1 MSEEGVPPEQAPSWF
16 TEAQRE
22 VWTRWTAAIAQ
33 WRQAHEAPSG
43 EDLAD
48 LAEGLDVQE
57 LLGFVAPD
65 VIAEPSLGAFLGA
78 MEDAVAASD
87 RTPGRLLAVPRLL
100 RASVAEARG
109 DMPSYRALLESALEA
124 DPDNREALVDL
135 ADLHAIAG
143 EALEADRL
151 YRRGGLPPDS
161 DELKALEPFLH
172 PPADG
177 PGRNRPCPCGS
188 GKKYKVCHGRTAVHP
203 LEQRARWLWTKL
215 CMFAQRSPQRAD
227 LLHWGGVLAG
237 AEPGSS
243 EAARQALGNPMVHD
257 FAIVDGGLLAKFLT
271 VMGELLPADE
281 LALAQSWEGRPMRLL
296 EVRRVL
302 PMRGIVATDLLTRE
316 ELEIADR
323 RLSREVEPR
332 DVLLGR
338 PLDDGSRTLRLQTS
352 PALVPRTSRARLL
365 ELLRAGGAPRELAA
379 AVFVPVRP
387 IVQTTGGEEM
397 VFCTARY
404 DVPALDQTW
413 GLMAGRLDDDPEL
426 TTLHRLSEDDTV
438 LGTVSRRAGRLV
450 LETNAVE
457 RLRALQA
464 ILLEVDPQARL
475 VDESMEPLDA
485 LADRASDDPDAAE
498 ADQPQLRPEDF
509 AAMARRYQDRWL
521 DDSIPVLGGETPR
534 QAARSSRREDLIAL
548 LDDFEWQQ
556 RRSPTPFDM
565 DVDGLRRELGI
576 EG

>member
-1 MSEEGVPPEQAPSWF
+1 
-16 TEAQRE
+16 
-22 VWTRWTAAIAQ
+22 
-33 WRQAHEAPSG
+33 
-43 EDLAD
+43 
-48 LAEGLDVQE
+48 
-57 LLGFVAPD
+57 
-65 VIAEPSLGAFLGA
+65 
-78 MEDAVAASD
+78 
-87 RTPGRLLAVPRLL
+87 
-100 RASVAEARG
+100 
-109 DMPSYRALLESALEA
+109 
-124 DPDNREALVDL
+124 
-135 ADLHAIAG
+135 
-143 EALEADRL
+143 
-151 YRRGGLPPDS
+151 
-161 DELKALEPFLH
+161 
-172 PPADG
+172 
-177 PGRNRPCPCGS
+177 
-188 GKKYKVCHGRTAVHP
+188 
-203 LEQRARWLWTKL
+203 
-215 CMFAQRSPQRAD
+215 
-227 LLHWGGVLAG
+227 
-237 AEPGSS
+237 
-243 EAARQALGNPMVHD
+243 
-257 FAIVDGGLLAKFLT
+257 
-271 VMGELLPADE
+271 
-281 LALAQSWEGRPMRLL
+281 
-296 EVRRVL
+296 
-302 PMRGIVATDLLTRE
+302 
-316 ELEIADR
+316 
-323 RLSREVEPR
+323 
-332 DVLLGR
+332 
-338 PLDDGSRTLRLQTS
+338 
-352 PALVPRTSRARLL
+352 
-365 ELLRAGGAPRELAA
+365 
-379 AVFVPVRP
+379 
-387 IVQTTGGEEM
+387 M